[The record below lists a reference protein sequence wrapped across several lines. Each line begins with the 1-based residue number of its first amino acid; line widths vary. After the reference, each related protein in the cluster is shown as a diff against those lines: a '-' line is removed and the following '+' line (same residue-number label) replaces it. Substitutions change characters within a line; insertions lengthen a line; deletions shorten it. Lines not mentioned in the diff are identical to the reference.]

1 MLPIWYNK
9 YKELIDDSVKNYLT
23 EYFEGEKNPW
33 LNTVREASL
42 YSCKSWK
49 RIRSILALEFYFIF
63 SWRSIEDLNKNDD
76 IIKFCISLELLH
88 SYSLIHDDLPAMDND
103 ILRRWELTV
112 WKKYW
117 EANAIL
123 VWDLLNSLSF
133 EILSE
138 TKNNSLI
145 KEFWQ
150 AVWFN
155 WMVWGQVL
163 DLYYENNPKELTL
176 ENLIEIHNKKTGALI
191 ETSLIWWLLVSK
203 YSWEYKKYY
212 DLWKKIGLAFQV
224 KDDLL
229 DVEGSIEET
238 GKSVGDNEE
247 KGFVYFMWIEKTH
260 KYLDKLINDCKKI
273 IKPLKSEKLNFLVN
287 YIWSRKK

>member
-1 MLPIWYNK
+1 MLPIWYSE
-9 YKELIDDSVKNYLT
+9 YKELIDNSVEKYLT
-23 EYFEGEKNPW
+23 EYFKSEENSW
-33 LNTVREASL
+33 LDIIKQASI
-42 YSCKSWK
+42 YACKWWK
-49 RIRSILALEFYFIF
+49 KIRSILALEFFLIF
-63 SWRSIEDLNKNDD
+63 SKTSFVNIRQNDD
-76 IIKFCISLELLH
+76 IIKFCIALELLH

-103 ILRRWELTV
+103 IYRRWELTV

-133 EILSE
+133 ELLSE
-138 TKNNSLI
+138 IWNTSLI
-145 KEFWQ
+145 KYFWKS
-150 AVWFN
+150 VWFS

-163 DLYYENNPKELTL
+163 DLYYENSPKELTL

-191 ETSLIWWLLVSK
+191 ETSLIWWLLISE

-212 DLWKKIGLAFQV
+212 DFWKKIGLAFQV

-229 DVEGSIEET
+229 DVEGTCEET
-238 GKSVGDNEE
+238 GKSVGWEN
-247 KGFVYFMWIEKTH
+247 KWFVYFMWIDKTH
-260 KYLDKLINDCKKI
+260 KYLDNLIHDCKNI
-273 IKPLKSEKLNFLVN
+273 INPLKSEKLNFLVN